1 VAKAGIMFR
10 KILIAVD
17 EGDAAGFA
25 IQTAGLL
32 ADALGA
38 SVAFVHVIE
47 ACEPIVG
54 ELGMTV
60 AELRTGV
67 RADALQL
74 LKERALQ
81 MPGSTRPEFI
91 VREGDP
97 ATEIL
102 AAATDYEADLLV
114 IGSAP
119 HGRLAELFMVGTA
132 EKIIHHAACPVMVVR
147 KPPPDASSPQFRYTV
162 VSRPDTMSG
171 TSSS

>member
-1 VAKAGIMFR
+1 MFR
-10 KILIAVD
+10 RILIAVD
-17 EGDAAGFA
+17 EREAAGFA

-32 ADALGA
+32 ADELGA

-47 ACEPIVG
+47 ACEPVVG

-60 AELRTGV
+60 AEFRTGV

-119 HGRLAELFMVGTA
+119 HGRPAELFLVGTA
-132 EKIIHHAACPVMVVR
+132 EKIIRHASCPVMVVR
-147 KPPPDASSPQFRYTV
+147 QPPADAPPQSRRTTA
-162 VSRPDTMSG
+162 SRPDTASG
-171 TSSS
+171 ASSS

>member
-1 VAKAGIMFR
+1 MFR
-10 KILIAVD
+10 RILIAVD
-17 EGDAAGFA
+17 EREAAGFA

-32 ADALGA
+32 ADELGA
-38 SVAFVHVIE
+38 GVAFVHVIE
-47 ACEPIVG
+47 ACEPVVG

-60 AELRTGV
+60 AEFRTGV

-132 EKIIHHAACPVMVVR
+132 EKIIRHASCPVMVVR
-147 KPPPDASSPQFRYTV
+147 QPPADAATQSAHAD
-162 VSRPDTMSG
+162 VSRPDTTAG
-171 TSSS
+171 APTT

>member
-1 VAKAGIMFR
+1 MFR
-10 KILIAVD
+10 RILMAVD
-17 EGDAAGFA
+17 EREAAGFA

-47 ACEPIVG
+47 TCEPVVG

-60 AELRTGV
+60 AEFRTGA

-81 MPGSTRPEFI
+81 MPGAARPDFI

-102 AAATDYEADLLV
+102 AAATDYDADLLV

-132 EKIIHHAACPVMVVR
+132 EKIVRHASCPVMAVR
-147 KPPPDASSPQFRYTV
+147 QPPADAPSQSRYTT
-162 VSRPDTMSG
+162 VSRPDTAAD